1 MTKISPCS
9 VMIYYA
15 WKRIGYQVSTY
26 QKIYVNDVTL
36 FLIV

>member
-1 MTKISPCS
+1 
-9 VMIYYA
+9 MIYYA